1 MSATDRFLLRF
12 PFAVSFLCLLPS
24 VGFGQTNQHSSPSP
38 WPLFWAELALLA
50 VVLLVLPALSLSI
63 GRTSPKELRGLG
75 LPRGS
80 VRSMLALVIVGSTV
94 NFLLFGDALAGS
106 HFTEM
111 LTALS
116 TLSAAVIGFYF
127 GGRTATPLP
136 QAQERSSSD
145 PTDAPPPDPPAPAPS
160 ETHSTV

>member
-1 MSATDRFLLRF
+1 
-12 PFAVSFLCLLPS
+12 
-24 VGFGQTNQHSSPSP
+24 
-38 WPLFWAELALLA
+38 
-50 VVLLVLPALSLSI
+50 
-63 GRTSPKELRGLG
+63 
-75 LPRGS
+75 
-80 VRSMLALVIVGSTV
+80 MLALVIVGSTV

-145 PTDAPPPDPPAPAPS
+145 PTDAPPPDPPASAPS